1 LYEREISF
9 ALFSIDLVATIKVPG
24 YCRTAILKGLEYPEK
39 VSIRLNNGEMM
50 EPTGN
55 FFSFTF

>member
-1 LYEREISF
+1 M
-9 ALFSIDLVATIKVPG
+9 FSIDLVATIKVPG